1 MKRSAISLI
10 LLCSLLILTAKPA
23 WTKDATSTTDESV
36 KPVKMALGA
45 WRGSQ
50 LMGINVYNSDGDR
63 VGAIADIVGD
73 IKGQII
79 YVILSHGGFLGI
91 GDKLIPLPWELLIP
105 GKRTKSVEIQ
115 LSKKDLE
122 RAPQFRQQLLA
133 GFHAVRMENKN
144 PEVLRILRQREK
156 RKIPITAS
164 SIM

>member
-1 MKRSAISLI
+1 MGV
-10 LLCSLLILTAKPA
+10 
-23 WTKDATSTTDESV
+23 SV
-36 KPVKMALGA
+36 
-45 WRGSQ
+45 
-50 LMGINVYNSDGDR
+50 YTSDGDH

-105 GKRTKSVEIQ
+105 GKRSKSLEIQ

-122 RAPQFRQQLLA
+122 TTPNFDSNFWPD
-133 GFHAVRMENKN
+133 FHPIRMANKN
-144 PEVLRILRQREK
+144 QEVLRVLRQREK
-156 RKIPITAS
+156 RKIPMTTS

>member
-1 MKRSAISLI
+1 MKRSAICLI
-10 LLCSLLILTAKPA
+10 LLFSLLIVTAGPA

-36 KPVKMALGA
+36 KPLKMALGA

-63 VGAIADIVGD
+63 VGAIGDIVGD

-122 RAPQFRQQLLA
+122 RAPNFDSNYWPDFTQSEWKTKTQKYYESF
-133 GFHAVRMENKN
+133 GK
-144 PEVLRILRQREK
+144 EK
-156 RKIPITAS
+156 KGKSQSPQAR
-164 SIM
+164 